1 MVNIRTSFTYLWM
14 NVLMQCNAFFN
25 NLILLNLYMG
35 IFPKIHQ
42 QNPYRS
48 LKSIYYS
55 YVVLP
60 NQDYVHSLT
69 WEASKPITFSFSYK
83 SITSK
88 TAHVHSPSSPTKWYK
103 YWLEFFV
110 QTQVFLSV
118 KLFSKTL
125 ISTFFKASLIINNG
139 RSSTPA

>member
-35 IFPKIHQ
+35 TFPKIHQ

-48 LKSIYYS
+48 LKSIYYC

-83 SITSK
+83 SCCGWF
-88 TAHVHSPSSPTKWYK
+88 SPRFWPSPIVLEKPNKSSPNSCRNTGLPLQYTK
-103 YWLEFFV
+103 LLQQATFLIV
-110 QTQVFLSV
+110 QCMH
-118 KLFSKTL
+118 
-125 ISTFFKASLIINNG
+125 ISLKEH
-139 RSSTPA
+139 